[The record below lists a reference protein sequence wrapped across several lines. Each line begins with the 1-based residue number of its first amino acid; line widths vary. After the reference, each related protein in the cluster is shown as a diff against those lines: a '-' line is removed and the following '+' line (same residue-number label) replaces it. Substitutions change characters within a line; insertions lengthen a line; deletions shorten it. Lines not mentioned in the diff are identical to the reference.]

1 MSCETMQE
9 RITTRLAGELAPAE
23 AAELERHLA
32 ECPAC
37 SAEAEALAALWQ
49 DLGDLPA
56 ESPSARSRQRFDGFL
71 AAEIARAG
79 GRPVAVGDPSGA
91 ADSSGAQPAPGRP
104 RTFSWFGLPGLALA
118 ATLVLGLGL
127 GFLLARRD
135 GGDVAALRREVGDL
149 HEMVARS
156 LLEQRSVSERLKG
169 VAYTR
174 DHSREDERLT
184 GVLFSTM
191 LADPNVNVRLA
202 ALEALKPLA
211 GRPAERSRLV
221 AAVERQDSPLVQL
234 SLIDLLIESDSAAA
248 RRDLAALLDNPN
260 LDPTVRAYLRDR
272 LGRSV

>member
-23 AAELERHLA
+23 AAELARHLA

-37 SAEAEALAALWQ
+37 AAEAAALAALWRN
-49 DLGDLPA
+49 LGELP
-56 ESPSARSRQRFDGFL
+56 EEPPSAGSRHRFDGFL

-79 GRPVAVGDPSGA
+79 GRPVAVGGPTGSPNDRPASRGA
-91 ADSSGAQPAPGRP
+91 RS
-104 RTFSWFGLPGLALA
+104 FSWYGRPGLALA

-156 LLEQRSVSERLKG
+156 LLEQHSVSERLKG

-174 DHSREDERLT
+174 DHSSEDERLT

-272 LGRSV
+272 LGRSA